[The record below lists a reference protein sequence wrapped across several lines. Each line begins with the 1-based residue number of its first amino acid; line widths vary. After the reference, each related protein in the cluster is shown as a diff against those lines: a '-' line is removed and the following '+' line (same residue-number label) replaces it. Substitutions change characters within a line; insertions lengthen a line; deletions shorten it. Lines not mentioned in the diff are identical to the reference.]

1 MSDTTSGV
9 DKNNDVDGDEA
20 VYLDD
25 RDLEGNPELLSVFA
39 DLLDDGRDNMLDLDE
54 DEDSTG
60 PLTEQLQQETRALHH
75 CK

>member
-25 RDLEGNPELLSVFA
+25 RDLEENPELRSLFA
-39 DLLDDGRDNMLDLDE
+39 DLLDDLDE